1 MRVFLLNILFL
12 FLTSNLLALNPR
24 YHTLDE
30 VRTEILALQN
40 QFPQIVFV
48 DTLAYTG
55 VDSLP
60 IWVVKI
66 SSNPT
71 QNLDKPATLV
81 VGAHHA
87 EEILGV
93 ESTLWTM
100 NELTQ
105 NYSQGDSLA
114 TLWINSLEMFFIP
127 VLNPEGFRFVTESAF
142 YSQVTGIDSLTLDKV
157 RKNKFDSNGNG
168 VYDAVLN
175 GQSLEADGVDLNRNY
190 DINWNLADIEPMSS
204 FFKGNSPF
212 SEPEVQLV
220 KDLAEQ
226 EKFVFAIL
234 YHSSRLGSNAEKI
247 FYCGTVNTVLYPDVI
262 NFIPIADSVRQKLPK
277 DSGVGVY
284 SLFAISDLNDSAGK
298 GRFWFY
304 IEQGTFAFNIE
315 LGSVIHPESTG
326 LIDSICVKSTNAL
339 YELFER
345 SQYGIVKVKVTDG
358 ITGQPIVA
366 NIKVTNLPNAS
377 LNLIDLKTEPIHGSF
392 FKVLSPDSTFDF
404 EISLNGYLSQTF
416 TGIVPSADS
425 ILTLNLTLLPDSVID
440 DWNSKTKD
448 FRLLGNYP
456 NPFNPKTN
464 INYFIPESA
473 SVKFKIIDVRGR
485 LVKELSK
492 TQKSAGY
499 HTIIWDGKNKF
510 GEFVSSG
517 IYFYKFTFDSKS
529 KGRISKKGKMVLLK

>member
-1 MRVFLLNILFL
+1 M
-12 FLTSNLLALNPR
+12 LTSNLFALNPR
-24 YHTLDE
+24 YHTFDE

-48 DTLAYTG
+48 DTLGYSK

-60 IWVVKI
+60 IWIVKI

-81 VGAHHA
+81 VGTHHA

-114 TLWINSLEMFFIP
+114 TSWVNSLEMFFIP
-127 VLNPEGFRFVTESAF
+127 VLNPEGFRLVTESAF
-142 YSQVTGIDSLTLDKV
+142 YSQVTGIDSVVLDKV

-175 GQSLEADGVDLNRNY
+175 GQSLTADGVDLNRNY
-190 DINWNLADIEPMSS
+190 DIHWNLAQTDSMSS
-204 FFKGNSPF
+204 FFRGETPF
-212 SEPEVQLV
+212 SETEVQLV
-220 KDLAEQ
+220 KELAEQ
-226 EKFVFAIL
+226 EKFVFAVL
-234 YHSSRLGSNAEKI
+234 YHSSRLGTNAEKI
-247 FYCGTVNTVLYPDVI
+247 FYCGTVNNILYPDVI

-284 SLFAISDLNDSAGK
+284 SLFAISNLNDSAGK

-304 IEQGTFAFNIE
+304 INQGTFAFNIE

-326 LIDSICVKSTNAL
+326 LIDSICVKSTNAV

-345 SQYGIVKVKVTDG
+345 SQYGIVKIKVTDG
-358 ITGQPIVA
+358 VTGQPIVA
-366 NIKVTNLPNAS
+366 NVNVTNLPNANQ
-377 LNLIDLKTEPIHGSF
+377 NLINLKTEETYGTFYKI
-392 FKVLSPDSTFDF
+392 LSPDSTFDI
-404 EISLNGYLSQTF
+404 EISLDGYLSQTF

-425 ILTLNLTLLPDSVID
+425 ILTLELTLLPDSITSE
-440 DWNSKTKD
+440 WNPKTND

-464 INYFIPESA
+464 INYFIPETST
-473 SVKFKIIDVRGR
+473 VRMKILDIRGR
-485 LVKELSK
+485 VVKEFAKS
-492 TQKSAGY
+492 TKSAGY
-499 HTIIWDGKNKF
+499 HTIIWDGTNEF
-510 GEFVSSG
+510 GEFASSG
-517 IYFYKFTFDSKS
+517 VYLYKFDFSSKS
-529 KGRISKKGKMVLLK
+529 KDKVTRKGKMLLLK